1 MSFALQGLAAVAM
14 GPESAIIGA
23 LGLAAAF
30 LYEGVTSGHH
40 KDEPAH
46 NDPDSGI
53 AEDDNDDDYESDP
66 TPPGKGL
73 PPGENKFL
81 PAHDHTS
88 HQDSY
93 VNHGNESGTDYW
105 HYFNLL
111 CRKFY
116 NRHRRLAWA
125 QPEKYAMALFYF
137 MRRHRRVPRRVFN
150 RSALIEGPRDFHTVT
165 PYLLQKVRRR
175 ASGRMFLAS

>member
-1 MSFALQGLAAVAM
+1 MDVLADYSIYEILGAETAILGAIGLAAY
-14 GPESAIIGA
+14 G
-23 LGLAAAF
+23 
-30 LYEGVTSGHH
+30 LYEGITSGHH
-40 KDEPAH
+40 KDEPPH

-53 AEDDNDDDYESDP
+53 AEDDNDDDYQSDP
-66 TPPGKGL
+66 DTGKGL
-73 PPGENKFL
+73 QPGPRGIP

-125 QPEKYAMALFYF
+125 QPEKYALAVYYF

-150 RSALIEGPRDFHTVT
+150 RSALIEGPRDYHIVT
-165 PYLLQKVRRR
+165 PAMLARVRRR